1 MEEFRNSD
9 IRDREDFID
18 IDDVPTLP
26 YREMTIAS
34 PKVFDGI
41 ITSIE
46 AADNAATS
54 LFDSDNLEKL
64 DRVTAT
70 TLAHLI
76 KARTDIDALIK
87 DIASKYRIENE

>member
-41 ITSIE
+41 IKSIE
-46 AADNAATS
+46 LADNAAIST
-54 LFDSDNLEKL
+54 FDSDNTYEL
-64 DRVTAT
+64 DHNTAT

-87 DIASKYRIENE
+87 NIASKYRIENE